1 MCGKKAKVEA
11 AAPAAAPVAA
21 PLKID
26 NEAVDTKKE
35 QGNVKAKGKKKL
47 TINQIGTGTGVN
59 I

>member
-1 MCGKKAKVEA
+1 MCGKKQKVEA
-11 AAPAAAPVAA
+11 TPAAAPVAA